1 MIWMEVWLKWGLI
14 YIAAITAVMA
24 IMSTR
29 SAPFARIE
37 RLLKALTRI
46 FHKR

>member
-1 MIWMEVWLKWGLI
+1 VEVWLKWGLI
-14 YIAAITAVMA
+14 YIAALTTVMA

-37 RLLKALTRI
+37 RLLKALRRI
-46 FHKR
+46 FHRR